1 MVSGTAQCICTKGY
15 TGNPFSA
22 CVDIDECSAANC
34 GQNAVCI
41 NIPGSYDCRCKKD
54 YIGNPY
60 QICTEENDEER
71 DDLCQTQQCGPN
83 AVCNLGKVNAKSV
96 NFLIISTGFKFQ
108 RSVWECSVHSCSC
121 PCFRLI

>member
-22 CVDIDECSAANC
+22 CLDIDECSAANC

-71 DDLCQTQQCGPN
+71 DDLCQTQECGPN
-83 AVCNLGKVNAKSV
+83 AVCNLGNVDTKSV
-96 NFLIISTGFKFQ
+96 T
-108 RSVWECSVHSCSC
+108 
-121 PCFRLI
+121 

>member
-22 CVDIDECSAANC
+22 CLDIDECSAANC

-83 AVCNLGKVNAKSV
+83 AVCNLGKVLRYK
-96 NFLIISTGFKFQ
+96 ISNL
-108 RSVWECSVHSCSC
+108 
-121 PCFRLI
+121 RLI